1 MRYPQKTPEQFTL
14 STDMG
19 MKIGDET
26 LLAGDTVLSPGEQLS
41 VASAS
46 ETESKAPL
54 SMTAGNTQSA
64 PPFNPEWLNDKNGI
78 VNVGMVEALIDKAG
92 GSKFDGDMS
101 GKELKWESDYA
112 VFLRITPYEMV
123 IDRGNCVNI
132 YRKDYGLDP
141 AYPGT
146 SNSYAP
152 FRMYRD
158 DSNDFEETWLSD
170 NRSVA
175 NVGMVKALMGEVD
188 LSDISSS
195 AVKIISGS
203 SLILQNDSYLGIE
216 VTSQGESTLSGDTL
230 TLKSGSLTKTLE
242 ELAAGGESGGGDVY
256 FHESTDS
263 QGGAN
268 LSNWA
273 DDMLPAGWY
282 KVEVMLF
289 SPTDVTISAL
299 ILNST
304 GMSGRIKSVQSIMYG
319 GSNVNSGVPY
329 CYYYTSSMWSGGS
342 GSKICRIAQLN
353 FLYKHVPANKIDWML
368 ISDLVKFYGGSV
380 RYTPVNLPSEI

>member
-19 MKIGDET
+19 VKIGDET

-46 ETESKAPL
+46 KTESKAPL

-112 VFLRITPYEMV
+112 VFLRITPNEMV
-123 IDRGNCVNI
+123 LDRGNYLDV

-141 AYPGT
+141 VYPGT

-152 FRMYRD
+152 LRMYRD
-158 DSNDFEETWLSD
+158 RDGGNYYEDQWLSD
-170 NRSVA
+170 DRSVA

-203 SLILQNDSYLGIE
+203 SVIIQNDSYLGLE
-216 VTSQGESTLSGDTL
+216 VTPQGESTLSGDTL
-230 TLKSGSLTKTLE
+230 TLKSRGLTKTLE
-242 ELAAGGESGGGDVY
+242 ELAVGGESGGSDVY
-256 FHESTDS
+256 YEEAEPGPNGLATWSSHVLTE
-263 QGGAN
+263 
-268 LSNWA
+268 
-273 DDMLPAGWY
+273 GWY
-282 KVEVMLF
+282 KVEVMLY
-289 SPTDVTISAL
+289 SSTDIAMSNYIIFNNNA
-299 ILNST
+299 
-304 GMSGRIKSVQSIMYG
+304 GMSGRLKSSKSILYGVSIGSIACMSVFPNGWQYDSSFQS
-319 GSNVNSGVPY
+319 
-329 CYYYTSSMWSGGS
+329 
-342 GSKICRIAQLN
+342 CRIAHLN
-353 FLYKHVPANKIDWML
+353 FLWKYVSAEGIDWF
-368 ISDLVKFYGGSV
+368 IASDLIKFSRGSIS
-380 RYTPVNLPSEI
+380 YTPVNTPTRL

>member
-1 MRYPQKTPEQFTL
+1 
-14 STDMG
+14 MG
-19 MKIGDET
+19 VKIGDET

-112 VFLRITPYEMV
+112 VFLRITPNEMV
-123 IDRGNCVNI
+123 LDRGNYLDV

-141 AYPGT
+141 VYPGT

-152 FRMYRD
+152 LRMYRD
-158 DSNDFEETWLSD
+158 RDGGNYYEDQWLSD
-170 NRSVA
+170 DRSVT

-203 SLILQNDSYLGIE
+203 SLILQNDSYLGLE
-216 VTSQGESTLSGDTL
+216 VTPQGESTLSGDTL

-263 QGGAN
+263 QGGAVG
-268 LSNWA
+268 
-273 DDMLPAGWY
+273 PATR
-282 KVEVMLF
+282 
-289 SPTDVTISAL
+289 SDVTDAL
-299 ILNST
+299 KSGDNDLALRIH
-304 GMSGRIKSVQSIMYG
+304 GARWEYMSGKSRNPG
-319 GSNVNSGVPY
+319 
-329 CYYYTSSMWSGGS
+329 
-342 GSKICRIAQLN
+342 KAQFWKGWRN
-353 FLYKHVPANKIDWML
+353 RMTACA
-368 ISDLVKFYGGSV
+368 
-380 RYTPVNLPSEI
+380 RYALTL